1 MADDIDVEA
10 LLDAPYKASSNGKD
24 DTKDDPMTGVEK
36 EKDKQVRERESTRS
50 SRRHS
55 RSGSRSRRRS
65 RSRHR
70 HRDRERDRDRD
81 RNGTRERE
89 RERERDRDHRSP
101 SRSHRRHRHRS
112 RSRSDS
118 PDSQSRRHHRR
129 RSSSRHRSRRSRTP
143 DRRHRDEDRHRS
155 SKSAQPRSPS
165 PVVDDSD
172 RDQRAVFVMQLSAR
186 LKNSELYDFF
196 VQAGRV
202 REAKIVTDK
211 NTGRSKGVAYV
222 EFYEMSSVARAIALT
237 GQKLLGIPVIVQ
249 PTEAEKNRLAAQA
262 AQAAQASQAQAAMQ
276 SDAIAFRRLYINS
289 LPPQL
294 KEDDVRE
301 LFAPFGQIELVHLQR
316 DPVTREPKGSG
327 YVQYTR
333 ALDANSAMASMNGTS
348 LLGNT
353 LQIGLMNE
361 QHINPS
367 MLRLD
372 DNETEGFSLSSQSR
386 HELMQKLAHRLDN
399 SNNEP
404 PVVQPAVRVPV
415 AVKSRAI
422 VLRNMYDAA
431 TETEPNWEK
440 ELQEDISSEC
450 SKFGHVVHI
459 KLDHSENEVYIKFDS
474 TEASDQA
481 IQALDKRWF
490 GGKQITASLVPEAV
504 YHAKYPKAADL

>member
-10 LLDAPYKASSNGKD
+10 LLDAPFQTPSNGKD
-24 DTKDDPMTGVEK
+24 ATKDDPMTGVEK
-36 EKDKQVRERESTRS
+36 S
-50 SRRHS
+50 S
-55 RSGSRSRRRS
+55 
-65 RSRHR
+65 
-70 HRDRERDRDRD
+70 E
-81 RNGTRERE
+81 
-89 RERERDRDHRSP
+89 
-101 SRSHRRHRHRS
+101 
-112 RSRSDS
+112 
-118 PDSQSRRHHRR
+118 
-129 RSSSRHRSRRSRTP
+129 RHRSRRSRTP
-143 DRRHRDEDRHRS
+143 DRRRRDDDKHRS
-155 SKSAQPRSPS
+155 SRNAKPRSPS
-165 PVVDDSD
+165 PALDDSD

-186 LKNSELYDFF
+186 LKNSELHDFF
-196 VQAGRV
+196 TQAGRV

-249 PTEAEKNRLAAQA
+249 HTEAEKNRIAAQA
-262 AQAAQASQAQAAMQ
+262 AQAAQASQAQAALQ

-289 LPPQL
+289 LPLQL

-301 LFAPFGQIELVHLQR
+301 LFAPFGPIESVHLQR

-333 ALDANSAMASMNGTS
+333 AFDANSAMASMNGTS

-353 LQIGLMNE
+353 VGGAIW
-361 QHINPS
+361 
-367 MLRLD
+367 D
-372 DNETEGFSLSSQSR
+372 VVVAAKTEGFSLSSQSR
-386 HELMQKLAHRLDN
+386 HELMQKLAHRP
-399 SNNEP
+399 SEVE
-404 PVVQPAVRVPV
+404 PVVQPVVRVPV

-440 ELQEDISSEC
+440 ELQEDICSEC
-450 SKFGHVVHI
+450 SKFGRIVHI

-490 GGKQITASLVPEAV
+490 GGKQISASLVPEAV